1 MTKNCQKSS
10 FAFFILEN
18 KKMQKKYGTIVFV
31 GKLQKFRKKKSLV
44 NDEEFQ
50 VRYECWF
57 LVDRDHGYG

>member
-1 MTKNCQKSS
+1 ME
-10 FAFFILEN
+10 L
-18 KKMQKKYGTIVFV
+18 VF

-57 LVDRDHGYG
+57 WFDRGWNRLKWLNWPIKNRNHQH